1 MSSLTREEERKEDA
15 LARKI
20 RTQGDLQFTAL
31 SQRFHFTPATEL
43 TTPHDPRHPKLILI
57 FGWLGARLRHI
68 QKYANGYHK
77 LYPSSPIIIV
87 RSFHP
92 DMTPFSKFARE
103 FTALKVLLQLHNVDL
118 MKDGNGT
125 LIQALSNG
133 GCWSLSALMN
143 KLHHNAII
151 RPRTIIFDSC
161 PGRARYRTFMQAFIH
176 AGNLGLFGKA
186 LYTPLVTFFYF
197 FYKWLCR
204 IRGQDPFGERRRT
217 MTFNVISESRLYIYS
232 RRDKLIH
239 WPHIQ
244 EHAESVQQYHRGQE
258 LVQIEEFQGE
268 HVQHLRADEER
279 YWDVVQQAWDPEGQ
293 VERRVI
299 KAPEPVLTETPPEE
313 EEDEASE
320 LTQGSEARS

>member
-1 MSSLTREEERKEDA
+1 MSSLNRETESKEDA

-20 RTQGDLQFTAL
+20 RTRHDLQFTAL
-31 SQRFHFTPATEL
+31 SQRFHFTPASEL
-43 TTPHDPRHPKLILI
+43 VSPHNPKHPKLVLI

-103 FTALKVLLQLHNVDL
+103 FTALTVLLQLHNIDL
-118 MKDGNGT
+118 LKEGNGT

-161 PGRARYRTFMQAFIH
+161 PGRARYHIFLQAFIH
-176 AGNLGLFGKA
+176 AGNLGLLGKII
-186 LYTPLVTFFYF
+186 YTPLVTFFYF
-197 FYKWLCR
+197 FYKFLCR
-204 IRGQDPFGERRRT
+204 VRGQDPFGERRRT
-217 MTFNVISESRLYIYS
+217 MTFNVISASRLYIYS
-232 RRDKLIH
+232 RKDKLIY
-239 WPHIQ
+239 WQHIL
-244 EHAESVQQYHRGQE
+244 EHANAVAAYHKGQE
-258 LVQIEEFQGE
+258 AVQVEEFQGE
-268 HVQHLRADEER
+268 HVQHLREDEGR
-279 YWDVVQQAWDPEGQ
+279 YWAVVQRAWDPEA
-293 VERRVI
+293 EI
-299 KAPEPVLTETPPEE
+299 IEALTAPEPVIEQSPGEE
-313 EEDEASE
+313 EEEKHYTGMDEK
-320 LTQGSEARS
+320 